1 MSDFFYFNPGLLE
14 DIAGLARTEYT
25 LILTSSRPEL
35 CDVGSHRKKK
45 HIVQEYKIILNAIT
59 SVAVHPTFQLRELF
73 VCFGRL
79 NRILAVIS
87 FTNPGIMYKTHNIS
101 A

>member
-1 MSDFFYFNPGLLE
+1 MYWVKPGLIE
-14 DIAGLARTEYT
+14 DITGLARTECT

-35 CDVGSHRKKK
+35 YDVGSHRKKNA
-45 HIVQEYKIILNAIT
+45 QEYKVISNAIT

-79 NRILAVIS
+79 NRILAEIGHGDFS
-87 FTNPGIMYKTHNIS
+87 I
-101 A
+101 